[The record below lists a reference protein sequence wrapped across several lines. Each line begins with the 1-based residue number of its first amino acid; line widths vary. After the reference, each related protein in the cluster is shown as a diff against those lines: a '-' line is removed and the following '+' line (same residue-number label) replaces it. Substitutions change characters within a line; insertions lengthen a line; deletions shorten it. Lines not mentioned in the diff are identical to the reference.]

1 MKIINDTNEIN
12 TEEISQKTKIIFS
25 ENLKFNDIMEMESN
39 KKTINFVE
47 QKIKLIFTSNE
58 SLDIINFYDF
68 KYKGTII
75 LSFKFK
81 SIKNQL
87 SLLKFDSLLES
98 IRNLNEGQII
108 NLHFSSSF
116 IYDYNDNSKKNFLN
130 VNQIKIDDVL
140 YCFSLFELNKIFLNN
155 TNFSSIILK
164 NIKFN
169 SNSQIQNLFDF
180 LEKQKNLNFLKIENL
195 YLELFDSQE
204 QIILNYFQIINN
216 QIYMIRKLENKETLL
231 NINKFILKNAPL
243 INIINN
249 KKTNDNLSYISINQ
263 SSILSINFC
272 GIIKYVYYN
281 QKYYLSMDQNH
292 FEDDTTMDI
301 EKEEQ
306 RNFNNFQTFKKLIGN
321 NNLKIYKLKL
331 SNITKIF
338 EVGNK
343 ESINEVYFNNCSSEV
358 TQYIISQLPN
368 LKNLKLKGINDLN
381 CIIIPKSII
390 KLTINDSY
398 INNSSLPN
406 LQKINIILNSL
417 KENEILFEQSNQY
430 NITLESIK
438 NILKEKNDN
447 LKEIVLERNSIFLSF
462 ETNEESCFNK
472 SNIIFKNCFINQKL
486 FEKLNLNIN
495 RQIFCIN
502 CSIENERFL
511 EPFQN
516 ITFDFYTYNNLIF
529 KSYEKNDIE
538 DYIKNLFLKEDTNLK
553 FNYIDTK
560 NKKIKIIT
568 KSNEEYRKM
577 VLTFFIFK
585 NESIFTSCKDII
597 DKVNDKIRNNIIL
610 WSKDRNN
617 ENIIYPVIWSDYYLS
632 KEQINFIKGLNNIQI
647 ELKKKK

>member
-1 MKIINDTNEIN
+1 
-12 TEEISQKTKIIFS
+12 
-25 ENLKFNDIMEMESN
+25 
-39 KKTINFVE
+39 
-47 QKIKLIFTSNE
+47 
-58 SLDIINFYDF
+58 
-68 KYKGTII
+68 
-75 LSFKFK
+75 
-81 SIKNQL
+81 
-87 SLLKFDSLLES
+87 
-98 IRNLNEGQII
+98 
-108 NLHFSSSF
+108 
-116 IYDYNDNSKKNFLN
+116 
-130 VNQIKIDDVL
+130 
-140 YCFSLFELNKIFLNN
+140 
-155 TNFSSIILK
+155 
-164 NIKFN
+164 
-169 SNSQIQNLFDF
+169 
-180 LEKQKNLNFLKIENL
+180 
-195 YLELFDSQE
+195 
-204 QIILNYFQIINN
+204 
-216 QIYMIRKLENKETLL
+216 MIRKLENKETLL

-281 QKYYLSMDQNH
+281 QKYYLSIDQNH
-292 FEDDTTMDI
+292 FEEDTTMDI

-306 RNFNNFQTFKKLIGN
+306 RNFNNFQNFKKLIGN

-358 TQYIISQLPN
+358 TQYIISLLPN
-368 LKNLKLKGINDLN
+368 LKHLKLKGINNLN

-472 SNIIFKNCFINQKL
+472 SNIIFKNCVINQKL
-486 FEKLNLNIN
+486 FEKLNLNVN
-495 RQIFCIN
+495 RQIFYFN

-529 KSYEKNDIE
+529 KSYKKNDIE

-647 ELKKKK
+647 KLKKKK

>member
-1 MKIINDTNEIN
+1 
-12 TEEISQKTKIIFS
+12 
-25 ENLKFNDIMEMESN
+25 
-39 KKTINFVE
+39 
-47 QKIKLIFTSNE
+47 
-58 SLDIINFYDF
+58 
-68 KYKGTII
+68 
-75 LSFKFK
+75 
-81 SIKNQL
+81 
-87 SLLKFDSLLES
+87 
-98 IRNLNEGQII
+98 
-108 NLHFSSSF
+108 
-116 IYDYNDNSKKNFLN
+116 
-130 VNQIKIDDVL
+130 
-140 YCFSLFELNKIFLNN
+140 
-155 TNFSSIILK
+155 
-164 NIKFN
+164 
-169 SNSQIQNLFDF
+169 
-180 LEKQKNLNFLKIENL
+180 
-195 YLELFDSQE
+195 
-204 QIILNYFQIINN
+204 
-216 QIYMIRKLENKETLL
+216 MIRKLENKETLL

-281 QKYYLSMDQNH
+281 QKYYLSIDQNH
-292 FEDDTTMDI
+292 FEEDTTMDI

-306 RNFNNFQTFKKLIGN
+306 RNFNNFQNFKKLIGN

-358 TQYIISQLPN
+358 TQYIISLLPN
-368 LKNLKLKGINDLN
+368 LKHLKLKGINNLN

-472 SNIIFKNCFINQKL
+472 SNIIFKNCVINQKL
-486 FEKLNLNIN
+486 FEKLNLNVN
-495 RQIFCIN
+495 RQIFYFN

-647 ELKKKK
+647 KLKKKK